1 VSGLCGA
8 ANPSLRK
15 RNFLKERG
23 AIRMKK
29 LYFSFVA
36 LITFLENLLCAFGI
50 IFATVFT
57 VIQIV
62 NRYWLHFEI
71 MWISDL
77 VLNIFVLAAIIS
89 IAITTR
95 EDAHTAVDV
104 FVERMFRG
112 EKSSKFIKIII
123 NIACL
128 GIIWLLMPIFYA
140 YFLRALK
147 FDEWATLVPWFNTS
161 CLVEAIFVM
170 FILCVFH
177 IIHNTV
183 LQAIDL
189 YRLCSGGAKE

>member
-1 VSGLCGA
+1 VSRLYGA
-8 ANPSLRK
+8 ANLSLRK

-23 AIRMKK
+23 AMRMKK

-36 LITFLENLLCAFGI
+36 LITFVENLLCAFGI
-50 IFATVFT
+50 IFATAFT

-77 VLNIFVLAAIIS
+77 VLYVFVLAAIIS

-104 FVERMFRG
+104 FMERIFRG
-112 EKSSKFIKIII
+112 KKAFKVSKILI
-123 NIACL
+123 NFASL
-128 GIIWLLMPIFYA
+128 GIIWLIMPIFYA

-147 FDEWATLVPWFNTS
+147 FDEWGTLVPWFNTS
-161 CLVEAIFVM
+161 WLVEAIFVM
-170 FILCVFH
+170 FVLCVFH

-183 LQAIDL
+183 IHMIDL
-189 YRLCSGGAKE
+189 YRLFGGGEE

>member
-1 VSGLCGA
+1 VSRLYGA
-8 ANPSLRK
+8 ANLSLRK

-23 AIRMKK
+23 AMRMKK

-36 LITFLENLLCAFGI
+36 LITFVENLLCAFGI
-50 IFATVFT
+50 IFATAFT

-77 VLNIFVLAAIIS
+77 VLYVFVRAAIIS

-104 FVERMFRG
+104 FMERIFRG
-112 EKSSKFIKIII
+112 KKAFKVSKILI
-123 NIACL
+123 NFASL
-128 GIIWLLMPIFYA
+128 GIIWLIMPIFYA

-147 FDEWATLVPWFNTS
+147 FDEWGTLVPWFNTS
-161 CLVEAIFVM
+161 WLVEAIFVM
-170 FILCVFH
+170 FVLCVFH

-183 LQAIDL
+183 IHMIDL
-189 YRLCSGGAKE
+189 YRLFGGGEE